1 MKHSYQ
7 ITMFVSPMGH
17 DVNYISSLLVR
28 WLEST
33 GMYQVTVVGQC
44 PEASD
49 TIENY
54 MKDIEGLA
62 KADLFFFLCADDHWK
77 DSEVRKNL
85 EKAVAGGT
93 PILFFH
99 GLHPCFRDWPEMEK
113 MIGLL
118 WRDEAT
124 HGDFNYCDVKMT
136 DISHPIT
143 EGVTGFRT
151 KDELFCGLSN
161 VWNVDMEVL
170 ATAYSDPELE
180 SRWSARGTGKNE
192 PVLTVGSYGKGRTV
206 DFILG
211 HKWMYYTGHG
221 LLENSTI
228 AFEPP
233 QFKTLLLRS
242 CEWAITG
249 DVKRKEG
256 I

>member
-1 MKHSYQ
+1 MKQPYQ

-17 DVNYISSLLVR
+17 DVNYVSSLLAR
-28 WLEST
+28 WLEQT
-33 GMYQVTVVGQC
+33 RMYQVTVVGEC
-44 PEASD
+44 PHAVD
-49 TIENY
+49 TIENF
-54 MKDIEGLA
+54 MGDAGRI
-62 KADLFFFLCADDHWK
+62 KATDLFFFLCADEHWK
-77 DSEVRKNL
+77 DESIRKNL

-99 GLHPCFRDWPEMEK
+99 GLHPCFRDWAEIEK

-118 WRDEAT
+118 WRDEAS

-136 DISHPIT
+136 ETEHPIT
-143 EGVTGFRT
+143 EGITGFRT

-161 VWNVDMEVL
+161 VWNVEFEVL

-180 SRWSARGTGKNE
+180 SRWSAKGTGNNE
-192 PVLTVGSYGKGRTV
+192 PVLTVGNYGKGRTV

-249 DVKRKEG
+249 DVKRKEL
-256 I
+256 